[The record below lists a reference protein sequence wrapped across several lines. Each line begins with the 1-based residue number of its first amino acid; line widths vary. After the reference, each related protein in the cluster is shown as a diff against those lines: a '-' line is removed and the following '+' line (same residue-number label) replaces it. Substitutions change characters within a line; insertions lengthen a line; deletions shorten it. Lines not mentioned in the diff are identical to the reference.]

1 MSADQQRYGVIAVGM
16 QVPELRSREQEIA
29 AFAERL
35 LQRYRK
41 ELRTYAGDEF
51 DGGFT

>member
-1 MSADQQRYGVIAVGM
+1 MH
-16 QVPELRSREQEIA
+16 VPELRSREQEIA

-41 ELRTYAGDEF
+41 ELRAYAGDEF
-51 DGGFT
+51 DGGYG